1 MHCVFCAFASW
12 LLIIIFF
19 FLSNTSS
26 FFFFWRTFFFL
37 IRTCL
42 HFGETHMLC
51 RLRCCL
57 NARRPTRAFWF
68 LPFGNVYLRFYRRLL
83 AAPFFFFRGVV
94 RLLRC
99 SQEDCPCLWFF
110 CICYSSVL
118 FQCNHKE
125 KKVPSFYNCL
135 NKRRTKIN
143 YHVESEGDRSL
154 FFFIYLLVQSQQ
166 HWYWRESV
174 SKRREVVLLLD
185 MRGVGMERAK
195 NLC

>member
-1 MHCVFCAFASW
+1 MHS
-12 LLIIIFF
+12 LLDCLLLFFFSCPTQVLFF
-19 FLSNTSS
+19 FLENLFFSDQNVFAFRRNTHAVQAALLSQ
-26 FFFFWRTFFFL
+26 REETDA
-37 IRTCL
+37 CL
-42 HFGETHMLC
+42 LVFAV
-51 RLRCCL
+51 RQ
-57 NARRPTRAFWF
+57 
-68 LPFGNVYLRFYRRLL
+68 RLL
-83 AAPFFFFRGVV
+83 ACLSKIANCTVFFFRGVV

-166 HWYWRESV
+166 H
-174 SKRREVVLLLD
+174 
-185 MRGVGMERAK
+185 
-195 NLC
+195 

>member
-12 LLIIIFF
+12 LLFIFF
-19 FLSNTSS
+19 SCPTQV
-26 FFFFWRTFFFL
+26 FFFFWRTFFFSDQNVFAFRRSTHAVQAAL
-37 IRTCL
+37 LSQREETDACL
-42 HFGETHMLC
+42 LV
-51 RLRCCL
+51 LL
-57 NARRPTRAFWF
+57 
-68 LPFGNVYLRFYRRLL
+68 FGNVYLRFYRRLL

-166 HWYWRESV
+166 HWYWRERV